1 MTTTLLGIALA
12 ASPFVAIAALLRLAD
27 RVARRR
33 AAGIEHQIALT
44 DAIHRDL
51 GAVAAP
57 TVRKHVRGG
66 WIVAMTVPLERPAT
80 VAALVGITERV
91 FAPAGGGAA
100 ERLRIV
106 LTPRAPSPA
115 AALGASQTAGR
126 RPARPAAPVAT
137 ALP

>member
-33 AAGIEHQIALT
+33 AAGIERQIALT
-44 DAIHRDL
+44 DAIHREL
-51 GAVAAP
+51 GAAAAP

-66 WIVAMTVPLERPAT
+66 WLVAMTVPLDRPGT
-80 VAALVGITERV
+80 VAALVRITERT
-91 FAPAGGGAA
+91 FASAGGGAA

-106 LTPRAPSPA
+106 LKPQASSPA
-115 AALGASQTAGR
+115 AARGASRTAGR
-126 RPARPAAPVAT
+126 RPVQPVAP